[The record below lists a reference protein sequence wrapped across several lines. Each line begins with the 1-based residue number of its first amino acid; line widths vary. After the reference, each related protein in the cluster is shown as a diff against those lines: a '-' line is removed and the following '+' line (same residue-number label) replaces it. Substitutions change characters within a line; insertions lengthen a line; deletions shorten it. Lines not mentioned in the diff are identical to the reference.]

1 MLAVQFL
8 QTTKEIQSLCAS
20 KRISAQARV
29 TLEAFLGQEVN
40 DANLL
45 CREQALE
52 NINLRL
58 AKEVIEGTFFTEI
71 RADNLGLTRLPK
83 SLLLFLVRH
92 QEQIE
97 SINLANN
104 YLRSVPLDIL
114 QLPCLKIID
123 LRHNCLTTG
132 ECEKIKQSTTCQVF
146 LCPQQSL
153 YEEFDIINL
162 DDESPP
168 VLLSGGPVK
177 AAPPAASPNPPPSSQ
192 REKRRSSECCLQ

>member
-20 KRISAQARV
+20 KRISAQVKV

-45 CREQALE
+45 GREQTLE
-52 NINLRL
+52 NINSRL

-83 SLLLFLVRH
+83 SLLLFLVRY
-92 QEQIE
+92 QEQIK
-97 SINLANN
+97 SIRLGSN

-114 QLPCLKIID
+114 RLPSLEIID

-132 ECEKIKQSTTCQVF
+132 ECEKIKQATTCQVF
-146 LCPQQSL
+146 LEPQQSL
-153 YEEFDIINL
+153 YEEFDLIRL
-162 DDESPP
+162 DDEPPP
-168 VLLSGGPVK
+168 VLLSGGPAK
-177 AAPPAASPNPPPSSQ
+177 AVPPVRPNPPASSQ